1 MESLNVATGLLALV
15 AIFVSFVVSASA
27 GLGGSLL
34 LVPALMLVLGPK
46 EGVALAALLLG
57 ANNLVKV
64 FAYRATLP
72 WRRALPIVVTI
83 SLGAWL
89 GASLLVRA
97 SDQAVGIAVVAAFG
111 LTLALE
117 RLGWRPARRVAGP
130 VMAFGSG
137 AVSGFSGTSGPLKG
151 AAIRNLD
158 LDRFHFVGAASL
170 ASLAGDLTKV
180 SVFTGAAILGPSSYA
195 VALVAAPL
203 MLSGTL
209 LGRGFNQRTGERGFA
224 VLFWSVMA
232 GYTFRLVSAIV

>member
-1 MESLNVATGLLALV
+1 METLNVATGLLALV
-15 AIFVSFVVSASA
+15 AIFISFVISASA

-34 LVPALMLVLGPK
+34 LVPALVLVLGPK

-57 ANNLVKV
+57 VNNLVKV
-64 FAYRATLP
+64 IAYQATLP
-72 WRRALPIVVTI
+72 LRRALPIVVMI
-83 SLGAWL
+83 SVGAWL
-89 GASLLVRA
+89 GASLLVRT
-97 SDQAVGIAVVAAFG
+97 SDQIVGIAVVAAFG
-111 LTLALE
+111 LTLVLE
-117 RLGWRPARRVAGP
+117 RLRWQPGRLVAGP

-180 SVFTGAAILGPSSYA
+180 TVFSEAAILGTSSYA
-195 VALVAAPL
+195 VALVAVPL
-203 MLSGTL
+203 MLAGTL

-224 VLFWSVMA
+224 ILLWSVMA
-232 GYTFRLVSAIV
+232 GYTFRLISAVV

>member
-1 MESLNVATGLLALV
+1 MESLTVATGLLALI
-15 AIFVSFVVSASA
+15 AIFASFVISASA

-34 LVPALMLVLGPK
+34 LVPALVLVLGPK

-64 FAYRATLP
+64 IAYRATLP
-72 WRRALPIVVTI
+72 WKKALPIVLLI

-89 GASLLVRA
+89 GATLLVRA
-97 SDQAVGIAVVAAFG
+97 SDQMVGIAVVTAFG
-111 LTLALE
+111 LTLVLE
-117 RLGWRPARRVAGP
+117 RLRWRPGRRVAGP

-180 SVFTGAAILGPSSYA
+180 SVFTEAAILGRSSYA
-195 VALVAAPL
+195 AALVAVPL
-203 MLSGTL
+203 MLAGTL
-209 LGRGFNQRTGERGFA
+209 LGRTFNQRTGERGFA
-224 VLFWSVMA
+224 ILFWSVMA
-232 GYTFRLVSAIV
+232 GYTFRLVSAII